1 MENASEAVASEA
13 FSIYA
18 RPHIP
23 ASRVVI
29 SSGGASGARNEG
41 EDVSHVNIGKT
52 YAGPYKAM
60 LEFNDQAV
68 AAGVDAG
75 LSPLLVELVKVRASQ
90 INGCAFCLRM
100 HCSDAIAAGETADRL
115 AVVAGWWESQYFSP
129 EEQAALQIAERVTMI
144 GDHGR
149 LVDRGVDV
157 DGILTEKQIAA
168 VTWLAVVINSWNR
181 IAISSHYPVH
191 P

>member
-1 MENASEAVASEA
+1 M
-13 FSIYA
+13 
-18 RPHIP
+18 
-23 ASRVVI
+23 
-29 SSGGASGARNEG
+29 
-41 EDVSHVNIGKT
+41 SHVNIGKI
-52 YAGPYKAM
+52 YSAPYRAM

-75 LSPLLVELVKVRASQ
+75 LSPLLVELLKVRASQ

-100 HCSDAIAAGETADRL
+100 HSADAVKAGETADRL
-115 AVVAGWWESQYFSP
+115 AVVAGWWESQYFTP

-149 LVDRGVDV
+149 LPDRGVDV
-157 DGILTEKQIAA
+157 DGVLTEKQIAA

>member
-1 MENASEAVASEA
+1 
-13 FSIYA
+13 
-18 RPHIP
+18 
-23 ASRVVI
+23 
-29 SSGGASGARNEG
+29 
-41 EDVSHVNIGKT
+41 VSHVNIGKI
-52 YAGPYKAM
+52 YSAPYRAM

-100 HCSDAIAAGETADRL
+100 HSADAVKAGETADRL

-149 LVDRGVDV
+149 LPDRGVDV
-157 DGILTEKQIAA
+157 DGVLSEKQIAA

>member
-1 MENASEAVASEA
+1 M
-13 FSIYA
+13 
-18 RPHIP
+18 
-23 ASRVVI
+23 
-29 SSGGASGARNEG
+29 
-41 EDVSHVNIGKT
+41 SHVNIGKI
-52 YAGPYKAM
+52 YSAPYRAM

-90 INGCAFCLRM
+90 LNGCAFCLRM
-100 HCSDAIAAGETADRL
+100 HSADAVKAGETADRL
-115 AVVAGWWESQYFSP
+115 AVVAGWWESQYFSL

-149 LVDRGVDV
+149 LPDRGVDV
-157 DGILTEKQIAA
+157 DGVLSEKQIAA

>member
-1 MENASEAVASEA
+1 
-13 FSIYA
+13 
-18 RPHIP
+18 
-23 ASRVVI
+23 
-29 SSGGASGARNEG
+29 
-41 EDVSHVNIGKT
+41 VSHVNIGKI
-52 YAGPYKAM
+52 YAAPYQAM
-60 LEFNDQAV
+60 LDFAGR
-68 AAGVDAG
+68 AAEAGTDAG

-90 INGCAFCLRM
+90 LNGCAFCLRM
-100 HCSDAIAAGETADRL
+100 HSADAVKAGETADRL
-115 AVVAGWWESQYFSP
+115 AVLAGWWESQYFSA

-149 LVDRGVDV
+149 LADRGVDI
-157 DGILTEKQIAA
+157 DGVLTEKQIAA

>member
-1 MENASEAVASEA
+1 
-13 FSIYA
+13 
-18 RPHIP
+18 
-23 ASRVVI
+23 
-29 SSGGASGARNEG
+29 
-41 EDVSHVNIGKT
+41 VSHVNIGKI
-52 YAGPYKAM
+52 YSAPYRAM

-90 INGCAFCLRM
+90 LNGCAFCLRM
-100 HCSDAIAAGETADRL
+100 HSTDAVKAGETADRL

-149 LVDRGVDV
+149 LPDRGVDV
-157 DGILTEKQIAA
+157 DGVLSEKQIAA

>member
-1 MENASEAVASEA
+1 M
-13 FSIYA
+13 
-18 RPHIP
+18 
-23 ASRVVI
+23 
-29 SSGGASGARNEG
+29 
-41 EDVSHVNIGKT
+41 SHVNIGKT
-52 YAGPYKAM
+52 YSGPYKAM
-60 LEFNDQAV
+60 LDFNDQAV
-68 AAGVDAG
+68 AAGKDAG

-90 INGCAFCLRM
+90 LNGCAFCLRM
-100 HCSDAIAAGETADRL
+100 HCADAIAAGETADRL

-129 EEQAALQIAERVTMI
+129 EEQAAMQIAERVTMI

-157 DGILTEKQIAA
+157 DGILSEKQIAA

-181 IAISSHYPVH
+181 IAISSHYLVH

>member
-1 MENASEAVASEA
+1 M
-13 FSIYA
+13 
-18 RPHIP
+18 
-23 ASRVVI
+23 
-29 SSGGASGARNEG
+29 
-41 EDVSHVNIGKT
+41 SHVNIGKI
-52 YAGPYKAM
+52 YSAPYRAM

-100 HCSDAIAAGETADRL
+100 HSADAVRAGESADRL

-129 EEQAALQIAERVTMI
+129 AEQAALQIAERVTMI

-149 LVDRGVDV
+149 LPDRGVDV
-157 DGILTEKQIAA
+157 DGVLSEKQIAA